1 MNERIQELSVAAGGY
16 EVAPHDFLFRQE
28 QLQKFA
34 ELIIRECTNMLPED
48 SVRSKEGVHMFYVI
62 REHFGISGIGR

>member
-1 MNERIQELSVAAGGY
+1 MNNRIRELILQSGTTGNHQVWFTRP
-16 EVAPHDFLFRQE
+16 EVEKL
-28 QLQKFA
+28 A